1 MSTETIRDERGR
13 IIGYIVEEGETL
25 RLRGPQHQTLGYY
38 SLVRDHTMDVR
49 HKIIGRGNQLLR
61 LLR

>member
-1 MSTETIRDERGR
+1 MSTETIKDERGR
-13 IIGYIVEEGETL
+13 IIGYIVEEGDTL

-38 SLVRDHTMDVR
+38 SRTRDHTMTPT
-49 HKIIGRGNQLLR
+49 HKVIGRGNQLLR